1 MCQGNQFIRNV
12 IGIIGIITIF
22 SHIISATLWITYLLG
37 WRINRKLK
45 YATQNQNLNNNPPT
59 GRRREVQLNE
69 NGVNVR
75 QPNADVISRQK
86 LIWPV
91 CSLRMSTQLII
102 FSMEITYILGC
113 CTDLMRLIY
122 LSITGDD
129 LRLLFSEWSCR
140 IQIFL
145 SFTTCDL
152 SGWHFVFLCI
162 ERCYIT
168 LFPRKYYSMSHSS
181 FGPALSMIIFAY
193 TISVATNI
201 FLLIPTQHVCYGFYD
216 SPTVNSIKFLF
227 TLIMPVLI
235 ATISTIVMTN
245 VLVKWKIKKMKS
257 RTTAPSFL
265 NSSTRNKT
273 VDTSSTSNKS
283 RPTRTSLTSVSSSKQ
298 KNNQLISS
306 LRRGSGKLIVYDTSA
321 RITVAKMMLI
331 CALLYLYTLLSL
343 FVFGR
348 VYSEYCCFLTASQ
361 NCNWNDYLFNLL
373 SIQHWTTLSLTSYVL
388 MFGAVT
394 IRQDIH
400 TMLLFIWFKF
410 FKKSQ

>member
-1 MCQGNQFIRNV
+1 MCQGNKFIRSI

-45 YATQNQNLNNNPPT
+45 YRTKNQNLNNNHNNNRPT
-59 GRRREVQLNE
+59 ERRREVQVNE

-75 QPNADVISRQK
+75 QPNRDIISQQK
-86 LIWPV
+86 LVWPV

-102 FSMEITYILGC
+102 FSMEIAYILGC

-181 FGPALSMIIFAY
+181 FGPALSMIVFAY

-216 SPTVNSIKFLF
+216 SPAVNSVKFLF
-227 TLIMPVLI
+227 TLIIPVLTT
-235 ATISTIVMTN
+235 TISTIVMTN
-245 VLVKWKIKKMKS
+245 VLVKWKLKKMKS
-257 RTTAPSFL
+257 RSTAPSRF
-265 NSSTRNKT
+265 NNSTRIKT
-273 VDTSSTSNKS
+273 VDNPSTSNKS
-283 RPTRTSLTSVSSSKQ
+283 RTTRASLTSASSIKQ
-298 KNNQLISS
+298 RTNQLI
-306 LRRGSGKLIVYDTSA
+306 GAGKLIVYNTSA

-348 VYSEYCCFLTASQ
+348 VYSRYCCFLTASQ

-373 SIQHWTTLSLTSYVL
+373 SILHWTTLSITSYVL

-400 TMLLFIWFKF
+400 TILLFVWLKF
-410 FKKSQ
+410 FKKSL